1 MDIIN
6 FHRIKDYFP
15 AVTKDR
21 LQKKM
26 DCKKE
31 NKLLLF
37 LIKFQAASGTKSA
50 FLITSSKEGE

>member
-50 FLITSSKEGE
+50 F